1 MSVLLRFLEDA
12 DLDQLFKWGA
22 IHMRLR
28 WRPLPE
34 PDPSDRAAFDTHC
47 QRIRNDPDVTLR
59 AIDDD
64 AGLVGMVASF
74 TMEGEREVSYWG
86 FP

>member
-34 PDPSDRAAFDTHC
+34 PIPLTARRSILIVNAF
-47 QRIRNDPDVTLR
+47 
-59 AIDDD
+59 
-64 AGLVGMVASF
+64 GM
-74 TMEGEREVSYWG
+74 T
-86 FP
+86 PT